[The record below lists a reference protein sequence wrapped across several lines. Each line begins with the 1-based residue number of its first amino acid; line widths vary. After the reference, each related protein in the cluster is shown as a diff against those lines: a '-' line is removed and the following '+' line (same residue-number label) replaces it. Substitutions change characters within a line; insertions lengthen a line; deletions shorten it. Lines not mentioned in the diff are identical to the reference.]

1 MGEDPKE
8 KSPEGQLKKVSF
20 FQDLT
25 PEALALV
32 RERMV
37 RRTVPAGTTL
47 FRKGEQARG
56 VYILTRGHV
65 EIYRS
70 TADGREQVIHS
81 ETPVQSVAELPVFDG
96 GVYPAS
102 GRTGQECELL
112 FLSMDDFQRLYRQH
126 PEIADA
132 VIRNLGKR
140 LRSLVTVVEKVSL
153 RSIPSRVAK
162 TLVDR
167 AESLGVAQKGGVF
180 DLPGTQSDLA
190 HELATSRESVARA
203 LGSLRREGIISTE
216 GRKITIHS
224 LEALVDISRG
234 ES

>member
-1 MGEDPKE
+1 MV
-8 KSPEGQLKKVSF
+8 KSLEGQLKGVSF

-25 PEALALV
+25 PDALALV

-37 RRTVPAGTTL
+37 HRTVPAGTTL

-56 VYILTRGHV
+56 VYILTRGRV

-70 TADGREQVIHS
+70 TADGREQVIHA

-102 GRTGQECELL
+102 GRTGEESELL
-112 FLSMDDFQRLYRQH
+112 FLSMDDFQRLYREH

-162 TLVDR
+162 TLMDR
-167 AESLGVAQKGGVF
+167 AESLGVAEEGGVF
-180 DLPGTQSDLA
+180 DLSGTQSDLA

-216 GRKITIHS
+216 GRRITIHS
-224 LEALVDISRG
+224 LEALKDVAHG